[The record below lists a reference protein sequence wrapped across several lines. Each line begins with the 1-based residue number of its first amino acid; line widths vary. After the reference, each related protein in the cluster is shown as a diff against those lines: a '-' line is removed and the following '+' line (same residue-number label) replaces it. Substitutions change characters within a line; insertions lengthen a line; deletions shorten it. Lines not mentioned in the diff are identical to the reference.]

1 MVTTTEPS
9 AWRASRPVSMVTEW
23 APYEKVCVETL
34 KRVPFDYWNG
44 KRAPRARHT
53 STAQAKFVDDLGV
66 PLGGLDLEIVQEPP
80 ALCHHLQQATPGG
93 VVALVR
99 GEVRGQPVD
108 PFRQQGDLDLRGSRV
123 RRGTPELA
131 DDLRLAF
138 IREWHLVHLT
148 LFEGAHCTRRAG
160 SPQAREMASSGSLT
174 MILSGE
180 SRAPSA
186 LMRPTPRKRPPTPYM
201 RTCEAPGPRAGTTLP

>member
-44 KRAPRARHT
+44 KRAPCARCA

-66 PLGGLDLEIVQEPP
+66 PLGGLVLEVVQEPP
-80 ALCHHLQQATPGG
+80 ALCHHLEQAAPGG
-93 VVALVR
+93 MVALVR

-108 PFRQQGDLDLRGSRV
+108 PFRQQGDLDVRGC
-123 RRGTPELA
+123 RGRPGAPALA
-131 DDLRLAF
+131 AHLRLAF
-138 IREWHLVHLT
+138 T
-148 LFEGAHCTRRAG
+148 
-160 SPQAREMASSGSLT
+160 
-174 MILSGE
+174 
-180 SRAPSA
+180 
-186 LMRPTPRKRPPTPYM
+186 
-201 RTCEAPGPRAGTTLP
+201 